1 MVSQQKFIES
11 TIWFVKISKYWIK
24 SVLNRNNID
33 YSWNSK
39 IWHSYLVA
47 DLLDD
52 GSYAISVA
60 LSHVAIIGWH
70 LQFAISFLSNRS
82 AQSNECVLIS
92 SREASSTTMKI
103 IASVIIQTWLWAAAA
118 WKYRVPYKLERGFKR
133 IYTKQTNKQRVASS
147 QWESEIV
154 GNFNYM
160 L

>member
-11 TIWFVKISKYWIK
+11 TIWFVKMSKYWMK

-47 DLLDD
+47 NLLDD
-52 GSYAISVA
+52 GGYAISVA

-82 AQSNECVLIS
+82 TQSNECVLIS
-92 SREASSTTMKI
+92 SREAFIDHHENNCFGYYSNMIMSSSSLEI
-103 IASVIIQTWLWAAAA
+103 SSSIQIRERIQTN
-118 WKYRVPYKLERGFKR
+118 
-133 IYTKQTNKQRVASS
+133 IYETNKQT
-147 QWESEIV
+147 ESCFEA
-154 GNFNYM
+154 NENERS
-160 L
+160 